1 MIILKFLNLIGILLI
16 CIYLGNYKA
25 KGYENR
31 VTELNRF
38 QNALIMFKSKI
49 EFTFEPI
56 KSIFEDI
63 SKIVYENKEN
73 IFFNS
78 IKDIK
83 NLSKSWNNS
92 TIEIKNGLNNED
104 KEIIKMFGKML
115 GKTDVKGQVNEIDL
129 CISLIERQLKKAE
142 TEKEKNTKLYKT
154 MGIIL
159 GLGICIIL
167 I

>member
-1 MIILKFLNLIGILLI
+1 MIIIKFINLIGILLI

-25 KGYENR
+25 KSYEIR
-31 VTELNRF
+31 TSELNKF

-49 EFTFEPI
+49 EFTYEPI
-56 KSIFEDI
+56 KNIFEDI
-63 SKIVYENKEN
+63 SKIIYEKEEN
-73 IFFNS
+73 IFLNS
-78 IKDIK
+78 IRNEKEI
-83 NLSKSWNNS
+83 SSSWVNS
-92 TIEIKNGLNNED
+92 TIKIKNGFNNED
-104 KEIIKMFGKML
+104 KEIIKMLGKML

-129 CISLIERQLKKAE
+129 CISLVERQLKKAE
-142 TEKEKNTKLYKT
+142 KEKEKNVKLYKT